1 MSEKLISIIVPIYNV
16 GPYLNKCIASI
27 MAQSYEHMQIILVN
41 DGSTDNSGALCESFA
56 LSDTRIKVI
65 HKENGGLVT
74 ARKAGLK
81 YADGEYVGFVDGDD
95 YIEPEM
101 FGRLA
106 EVLRREDLDFV
117 HSGWMK
123 NDSLDI
129 YGISDTGIFEL
140 GALDRSDLVCDCVL
154 DTTSSRAVS
163 PSIWS
168 KLYKKDFIVDTY
180 QEVPDGLDFGEDLVC
195 LCLCML
201 KAEKYAVVPEA
212 YYHYVTR
219 ESSITNAN
227 GLCRLER
234 EYKLYECLKGILKK
248 YSVYYPVSGTLERFY
263 MRSLLVDIKRSL
275 PVVCPVYQY
284 PDMKNLYGKK
294 ILLYGAGEVGR
305 DYFVQFRCDMHC
317 VLAAVVD
324 RNFERCHLNFTNVI
338 GIDEIA
344 SYKYDVI
351 IIGVLYER
359 TAEKIRK
366 DLTAAGVSDS
376 KIVWKKPEFAI

>member
-1 MSEKLISIIVPIYNV
+1 MISIIVPVFNIEL
-16 GPYLNKCIASI
+16 YLPRCINSI
-27 MAQSYEHMQIILVN
+27 ISQSYSDLQIILVN
-41 DGSTDNSGALCESFA
+41 DGSTDNSGAICESFA
-56 LSDTRIKVI
+56 LSDTRIKVV

-74 ARKAGLK
+74 ARKTGLK
-81 YADGEYVGFVDGDD
+81 YADGEFVGFVDGDD
-95 YIEPEM
+95 YVDPEM
-101 FGRLA
+101 FDRLS
-106 EVLRREDLDFV
+106 EVLQRESVDFV
-117 HSGWMK
+117 HSGWVK
-123 NDSLDI
+123 NDSLDV
-129 YGISDTGIFEL
+129 YGISDTGTFEL
-140 GALDRSDLVCDCVL
+140 DILDRSDLICDCVL

-168 KLYKKDFIVDTY
+168 KLYKKDFIMGAY

-201 KAEKYAVVPEA
+201 KAGKYAVVPEA

-234 EYKLYECLKGILKK
+234 EHKLYDCLKDILKK
-248 YSVYYPVSGTLERFY
+248 YSVYYPVSGTLDRFY
-263 MRSLLVDIKRSL
+263 VRSLLVDIKKSL
-275 PVVCPVYQY
+275 PIMCPVYQY
-284 PDMKNLYGKK
+284 PDVKDLYGKK

-317 VLAAVVD
+317 MLVAVVD
-324 RNFERCHLNFTNVI
+324 KNFERYHLKYVDVI
-338 GIDEIA
+338 GIDEIV
-344 SYKYDVI
+344 SYKYDII

-359 TAEKIRK
+359 MAEGIRK

-376 KIVWKKPEFAI
+376 KIVWKKPEFAV